1 MNKNKIHLE
10 ADTLSMFAE
19 MNKEEGRKE
28 ERKRIAEKLVNDK
41 YCCIKFRIACTDDCI
56 NCMEK
61 YLEYE

>member
-1 MNKNKIHLE
+1 MNKNKILLE
-10 ADTLSMFAE
+10 ADVLERFAK
-19 MNKEEGRKE
+19 MNKEEGRLE
-28 ERKRIAEKLVNDK
+28 ERKRIAKKLVNNK